1 MLCFALHILTM
12 DGHADSKSSEVVK
25 NKRIVLKNQFKRLF
39 ENRKEDTHAWEVT
52 EQIQRRA
59 RF

>member
-1 MLCFALHILTM
+1 M